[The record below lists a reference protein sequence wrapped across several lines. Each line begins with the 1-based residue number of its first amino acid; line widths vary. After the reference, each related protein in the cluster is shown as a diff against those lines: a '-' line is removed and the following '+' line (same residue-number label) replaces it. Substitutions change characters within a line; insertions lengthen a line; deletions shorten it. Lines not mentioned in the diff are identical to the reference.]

1 MSVLRS
7 EWIKTRTIRMNW
19 VLFVIAIVFPLVVAG
34 LVAGLSDAE
43 NLMALDQF
51 QLVSGGI
58 IITSML
64 LGVIGATS
72 ITGEYGFNTIR
83 PTFAATPRRVRVVAA
98 KAVVAAAVAIVVS
111 IIVTVVGL
119 TLVNT
124 LVRSRVDA
132 SVPDSALDVTSVDDF
147 FAASLGIVV
156 FCALLGLFGLAIGL
170 IIRSTPAAVA
180 TIVLWPLL
188 VENIVA
194 AILGG
199 LGVDNPLKW
208 MPYQAGTN
216 LWQVGDFTDTL
227 GRWGGGLYF
236 AGVTLVLLAVGTLI
250 VNRRDA

>member
-1 MSVLRS
+1 
-7 EWIKTRTIRMNW
+7 
-19 VLFVIAIVFPLVVAG
+19 
-34 LVAGLSDAE
+34 
-43 NLMALDQF
+43 
-51 QLVSGGI
+51 
-58 IITSML
+58 ML

-111 IIVTVVGL
+111 IIVTVAGL

>member
-19 VLFVIAIVFPLVVAG
+19 VLFVIAIVFPLIVAG
-34 LVAGLSDAE
+34 LFAGFGDVDALFAE
-43 NLMALDQF
+43 DQF

-83 PTFAATPRRVRVVAA
+83 PTFAATPRRIHVVTA
-98 KAVVAAAVAIVVS
+98 KAIVAAAVALVVGVV
-111 IIVTVVGL
+111 VTVAGL
-119 TLVNT
+119 VLVNT
-124 LVRSRVDA
+124 LARSRADA

-147 FAASLGIVV
+147 FAASGGIVV

-180 TIVLWPLL
+180 TLVLWPLL
-188 VENIVA
+188 VENIVS
-194 AILGG
+194 AILSG
-199 LGVDNPLKW
+199 LGVDNPGKW

-216 LWQVGDFTDTL
+216 LWQVGDFTGTL

-236 AGVTLVLLAVGTLI
+236 AGVTLVMFVLGTLI

>member
-19 VLFVIAIVFPLVVAG
+19 VLFIIAIVFPLVAAG
-34 LVAGLSDAE
+34 LFAGFSDAE
-43 NLMALDQF
+43 NLLALDQF
-51 QLVSGGI
+51 QLVSGGM

-111 IIVTVVGL
+111 VVVVVAGL

-194 AILGG
+194 
-199 LGVDNPLKW
+199 
-208 MPYQAGTN
+208 
-216 LWQVGDFTDTL
+216 
-227 GRWGGGLYF
+227 
-236 AGVTLVLLAVGTLI
+236 
-250 VNRRDA
+250 

>member
-34 LVAGLSDAE
+34 LVAGFSDAE
-43 NLMALDQF
+43 NLLALDQF

-111 IIVTVVGL
+111 IIVTVAGL

>member
-19 VLFVIAIVFPLVVAG
+19 VLFIIAVVFPLVVAG
-34 LVAGLSDAE
+34 LFAGFSDTE
-43 NLMALDQF
+43 NLFALDQF
-51 QLVSGGI
+51 RLVSGGI

-156 FCALLGLFGLAIGL
+156 FCALLALFGLAIGL

-199 LGVDNPLKW
+199 LKVDNPGKW

-236 AGVTLVLLAVGTLI
+236 AGITLVLFVLGTLI

>member
-34 LVAGLSDAE
+34 LVAGFSDAE
-43 NLMALDQF
+43 NLLALDQF

>member
-19 VLFVIAIVFPLVVAG
+19 VLFVIAVVFPLVVAG
-34 LVAGLSDAE
+34 LFAGFSDTE
-43 NLMALDQF
+43 NLFALDQF
-51 QLVSGGI
+51 RLVSGGVI
-58 IITSML
+58 VTSML

-98 KAVVAAAVAIVVS
+98 KAVVAAAVALVVGVV
-111 IIVTVVGL
+111 VTVAGL
-119 TLVNT
+119 ALVNT

-170 IIRSTPAAVA
+170 IIHSTPAAVA

-194 AILGG
+194 AILSGV
-199 LGVDNPLKW
+199 GVDNPGKW

-216 LWQVGDFTDTL
+216 LWQVGDFDGTL

-236 AGVTLVLLAVGTLI
+236 AGVTLVLFVLGTFI

>member
-19 VLFVIAIVFPLVVAG
+19 VLFIIAVVFPL
-34 LVAGLSDAE
+34 LVAGLFAGFSDTE
-43 NLMALDQF
+43 NLLALDQF
-51 QLVSGGI
+51 RIVSGGI
-58 IITSML
+58 IVTSML
-64 LGVIGATS
+64 LGVIGATG

-98 KAVVAAAVAIVVS
+98 KAVVAAAVALVVGVV
-111 IIVTVVGL
+111 VTVAGL

-194 AILGG
+194 SILGG
-199 LGVDNPLKW
+199 LGVDNPGKW
-208 MPYQAGTN
+208 MPYLAGTN
-216 LWQVGDFTDTL
+216 LWRVGDFNDTL
-227 GRWGGGLYF
+227 GRWVGGLYF
-236 AGVTLVLLAVGTLI
+236 AGVTLVLLVLGTLI

>member
-7 EWIKTRTIRMNW
+7 EWIKSRTIRMNW

-34 LVAGLSDAE
+34 LFAGFGDTD
-43 NLMALDQF
+43 NLFASDQF

-83 PTFAATPRRVRVVAA
+83 PTFAATPRRVKVVTAKALVVAA
-98 KAVVAAAVAIVVS
+98 VSLVVGAVVVVA
-111 IIVTVVGL
+111 GL
-119 TLVNT
+119 SLVNT
-124 LVRSRVDA
+124 LARSRADA
-132 SVPDSALDVTSVDDF
+132 SVADSALDVTSVDDF
-147 FAASLGIVV
+147 LAATVGIVV
-156 FCALLGLFGLAIGL
+156 FCALLGLFGLALGL

-180 TIVLWPLL
+180 TLVLWPLL
-188 VENIVA
+188 VENIVS

-199 LGVDNPLKW
+199 LGLNNPGKW
-208 MPYQAGTN
+208 MPYQAGSN
-216 LWQVGDFTDTL
+216 LWQLSDFSGTL

-236 AGVTLVLLAVGTLI
+236 AGVTFALFVLGTI
-250 VNRRDA
+250 ITNRRDA

>member
-34 LVAGLSDAE
+34 LVAGFSDAE
-43 NLMALDQF
+43 NLLALDQF

-111 IIVTVVGL
+111 IIVTVAGL

-216 LWQVGDFTDTL
+216 LWQVGDFTGTL

-236 AGVTLVLLAVGTLI
+236 AGITLVLFVLGTLV

>member
-34 LVAGLSDAE
+34 LFAGFSDAE
-43 NLMALDQF
+43 NLLALDQF
-51 QLVSGGI
+51 QLVSGGM

-111 IIVTVVGL
+111 VVVVVAGL

-194 AILGG
+194 SILGG
-199 LGVDNPLKW
+199 LGVDNPGKW
-208 MPYQAGTN
+208 MPYLAGTN
-216 LWQVGDFTDTL
+216 LWRVGDFNDTL

-236 AGVTLVLLAVGTLI
+236 AGITLVLLVLGTLI